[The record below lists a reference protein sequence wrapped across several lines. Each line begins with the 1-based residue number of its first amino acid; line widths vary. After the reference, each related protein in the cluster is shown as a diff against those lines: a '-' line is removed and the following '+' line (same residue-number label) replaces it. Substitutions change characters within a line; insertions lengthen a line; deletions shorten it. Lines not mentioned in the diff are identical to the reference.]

1 VARARGEIDARASAI
16 AAADYL
22 YVRCLVAECSTSRK
36 LGAEE
41 EIEHCAL
48 IRVQLPGHTES
59 HADIL
64 WEQDTATY
72 SSNGSAGGA
81 ADESGAH
88 QVAVELL
95 RVHVTGAHTTVR
107 PYLWAP
113 PCQPL
118 LTGMRRG
125 SAYLPLLALLFRDE
139 EPGCA
144 LWARTLQ
151 DRRSP
156 RPA

>member
-1 VARARGEIDARASAI
+1 MARARGEIDARASAI

-72 SSNGSAGGA
+72 SFDPDCAFLVDERVGVGA
-81 ADESGAH
+81 AGIGMAHLGVPRTAHALAVSGM
-88 QVAVELL
+88 VPSLL
-95 RVHVTGAHTTVR
+95 RGNRRCSSAHS
-107 PYLWAP
+107 A
-113 PCQPL
+113 
-118 LTGMRRG
+118 RR
-125 SAYLPLLALLFRDE
+125 
-139 EPGCA
+139 
-144 LWARTLQ
+144 
-151 DRRSP
+151 
-156 RPA
+156 